1 MKAVVAGVLALLI
14 AGGGWLGWNKY
25 QSGLETT
32 AAVQAIQLSATQT
45 ERQLNARKEDGI
57 TFAEYFKRATSTME
71 ALDKTISDLEAGPWD
86 HVPSDRDTAIV
97 FIEQCKAILRAA
109 QVDTRLVMDESSARE
124 SSDAA
129 KKELDDADSSI
140 ALDWALK
147 RYKRA
152 SNELLEVLQKQIQAV
167 EESADKVRK
176 MLAADDAVKSA
187 FGPDKGLTQATA
199 SAMKKFL
206 EPEPKEKP
214 VEG

>member
-71 ALDKTISDLEAGPWD
+71 ALDKTISDLEAGSWD
-86 HVPSDRDTAIV
+86 HVPSGRDTAIA

-109 QVDTRLVMDESSARE
+109 QVDTRLIMDESNARE

-152 SNELLEVLQKQIQAV
+152 SNELIEVLQKQIQAV

-176 MLAADDAVKSA
+176 MVAADDAVKSA

-199 SAMKKFL
+199 SAMKKSL

-214 VEG
+214 AEG